1 VSFHWVPV
9 QCYTAGVGVVD
20 SFSGSAFFQA
30 DEHMSQNQG
39 VRRTFSSRSNS
50 NAGGQDSN
58 LLAKTDAVDEGHLS
72 KGFSAASTLSAR
84 NNSVNMPLPTLPA
97 LADSFEPAQCDG
109 KNPATSQI
117 TGRAGPSWFV
127 IQVTLLASLG
137 GILFGYDL
145 GVISGA
151 LPQLTSYFDLQSAQQ
166 EIVVSVLYVGGGFGA
181 ALGGALCDTYGRKST
196 ILVTDVLFLLGA
208 IILYAAAS
216 YGMIICGRIV
226 VGFAIAVSGIADV
239 SYLHEIAPI
248 QYRGSI
254 VSVNEACIALGF
266 LLAFGVGGWMSREET
281 NNEGWRGMF
290 GISGVVAFIQLI
302 GMWTMPE
309 SPTWLK
315 DRGLHRES
323 EAVLRRIYPEPSN
336 FVHSD
341 ANSGPENKIVSSTMY
356 ETLSPKP
363 RKPSVHPSVSSLE
376 AGISPSLSVNAGFL
390 AKSTYACRYSH
401 YLCTQLKAFAVTSMH
416 TYRRQVYIALFL
428 AVCQQLCGQTNVL
441 SYAPLI
447 FAGGNASKSGEFVRG
462 WATLSIGIVKF
473 AVTCVVIWKVDT
485 LGRRHLLLAG
495 LGVVAVGLLFLSIAF
510 RGAEVY
516 DKPVQGGDEPTTTL
530 IDEGDRAFS
539 LALPGVLLVVTGYS
553 MSFGPLT
560 WLLTSELFPTDI
572 RGRAL
577 GASTIITYFCAWVVT
592 STFLSAQEWLGAS
605 TVFTM
610 YFLVTVAGFLFAIK
624 AIPDTGEKNT
634 SEIDDSLDQMAWWRP
649 RRNDVSRTRQDTLEA
664 RPIVAHKA
672 DIA

>member
-1 VSFHWVPV
+1 
-9 QCYTAGVGVVD
+9 
-20 SFSGSAFFQA
+20 
-30 DEHMSQNQG
+30 MSQNQG

-323 EAVLRRIYPEPSN
+323 EAVLRRIYPEPFVSN

-341 ANSGPENKIVSSTMY
+341 ANS
-356 ETLSPKP
+356 
-363 RKPSVHPSVSSLE
+363 
-376 AGISPSLSVNAGFL
+376 
-390 AKSTYACRYSH
+390 
-401 YLCTQLKAFAVTSMH
+401 AFAVTSMH

-447 FAGGNASKSGEFVRG
+447 FAGGNASKSGDFVRG

-473 AVTCVVIWKVDT
+473 AVSCVVIWKVDA

-495 LGVVAVGLLFLSIAF
+495 LGVVAVGLLFLS
-510 RGAEVY
+510 
-516 DKPVQGGDEPTTTL
+516 GDEPTTTL

-624 AIPDTGEKNT
+624 AIPDTGEKST
-634 SEIDDSLDQMAWWRP
+634 REIDDSLDQMAWWRP
-649 RRNDVSRTRQDTLEA
+649 RRNDVSRT
-664 RPIVAHKA
+664 
-672 DIA
+672 